1 MRDYGRMSHFLEPKS
16 KMSSIVN
23 FDQELADLL
32 QVEERLLFII
42 NQGVGG
48 HIVYYLI
55 WRFCCLML
63 ERVRRRIQHLRETKD
78 ILSDLL

>member
-1 MRDYGRMSHFLEPKS
+1 MREMSHFLEPKS

-42 NQGVGG
+42 KSRSWWTHSV
-48 HIVYYLI
+48 L
-55 WRFCCLML
+55 FDL
-63 ERVRRRIQHLRETKD
+63 E
-78 ILSDLL
+78 ILLFNA

>member
-32 QVEERLLFII
+32 QVEERLLFIF
-42 NQGVGG
+42 GG

-63 ERVRRRIQHLRETKD
+63 ESEEEDPAPEGNQGHPV
-78 ILSDLL
+78 